1 MKYYTAI
8 CFTKDNNVLKYRNI
22 KDLNS
27 FEVFISKKDIKYVNY
42 YFKES
47 KLFSHR
53 KYFKI

>member
-8 CFTKDNNVLKYRNI
+8 CFTIDNIVLKYRNI
-22 KDLNS
+22 NNLKS
-27 FEVFISKKDIKYVNY
+27 FEVFISKKGIKYVNY

-53 KYFKI
+53 KYYK